1 VAELII
7 AGWMDYAEH
16 RDEVLAHL
24 QVVSRLSQNEPGCRT
39 YAMSAD
45 ALDPGRIR
53 VFEWWNSAEALDA
66 HLAAPHVLD
75 FRTAIA
81 GITRVGR
88 DLNRFV
94 LAGVD
99 SL

>member
-24 QVVSRLSQNEPGCRT
+24 QVVSRISQDEPGCRA
-39 YAMSAD
+39 YSMSAD
-45 ALDPGRIR
+45 AADPGRIR
-53 VFEWWNSAEALDA
+53 VFEWWSTAEALDA

-75 FRTAIA
+75 FRQAIA

-88 DLNRFV
+88 SLNRFV
-94 LAGVD
+94 IAGVD
-99 SL
+99 NA